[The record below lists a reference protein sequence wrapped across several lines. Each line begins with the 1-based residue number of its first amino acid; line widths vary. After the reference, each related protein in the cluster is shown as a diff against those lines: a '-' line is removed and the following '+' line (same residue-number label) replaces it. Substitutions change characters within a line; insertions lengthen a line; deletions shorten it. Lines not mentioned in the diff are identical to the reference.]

1 MAATIPRRQQV
12 LTFLNTKL
20 FFNFCKADI
29 NKAGFVECS
38 DDDANTFNFCSD
50 TLQLLSPLRRGFY
63 FSRISVNARITRP
76 AMTLSQSPE

>member
-38 DDDANTFNFCSD
+38 DDDANTFNLGICMK
-50 TLQLLSPLRRGFY
+50 
-63 FSRISVNARITRP
+63 ARNSEKVP
-76 AMTLSQSPE
+76 SSGYY

>member
-1 MAATIPRRQQV
+1 MAATIPRRQQA

-38 DDDANTFNFCSD
+38 DDDANTFNLES
-50 TLQLLSPLRRGFY
+50 
-63 FSRISVNARITRP
+63 A
-76 AMTLSQSPE
+76 